1 MGLDL
6 SLVFLGGTGDTG
18 FSGRISSPGGSGR
31 IPKTLIEVRPWVEG
45 ESS

>member
-18 FSGRISSPGGSGR
+18 LSGRISSPRGSGR
-31 IPKTLIEVRPWVEG
+31 IPKILIEVRH
-45 ESS
+45 